1 MEDEIEVVEQPET
14 STEDF
19 EDDFFGEIDN
29 QVIQENQEK
38 TPTEEESS
46 TPNENQEEGE
56 KGIDFKPFLE
66 YLSKNAKYNK
76 ESVNVDNI
84 EDVINNF
91 QKGLNY
97 DKLQSKYN
105 DLSNGKA
112 LSFISK
118 KANELGISVDEY
130 MDQVEAYEKEQEKA
144 KDEEYL
150 NQLKEYGL
158 PDEIAKE
165 ILATSQVRKEMQQ
178 RIRELEEKEKTRE
191 EQNKKDEEFNEF
203 IKEFPNVKAEDIP
216 KDVFLN
222 ANEKHITLTQAYK
235 DYLLDETQKELAIY
249 KQNESNASK
258 AIGSTQ
264 GYGNI
269 QVKSDPF
276 LEGFD
281 S

>member
-29 QVIQENQEK
+29 QVIQENQEE
-38 TPTEEESS
+38 TPTEVESS
-46 TPNENQEEGE
+46 TPNESQEEGGE
-56 KGIDFKPFLE
+56 EIDFKPFLE

-235 DYLLDETQKELAIY
+235 DYLLVETQKELAIY